1 MLKLPLKDDISLFG
15 RSLSIFLVGKWV
27 EIVETPFSIPS
38 SWTMFAIV
46 AKSKCSKEEF
56 VLIQLSS
63 TFFLSRHSMKR
74 ACRILMT
81 GALNCSPFGTDNAV
95 FGVNWSSVLE
105 PDEQK
110 HGLKLMV
117 NFSYPIPNYLCT
129 D

>member
-1 MLKLPLKDDISLFG
+1 M
-15 RSLSIFLVGKWV
+15 
-27 EIVETPFSIPS
+27 EIVESPFSIPS

-46 AKSKCSKEEF
+46 AKSKCFKEEF

-63 TFFLSRHSMKR
+63 TFFLSRHSVNR

-81 GALNCSPFGTDNAV
+81 GDLNCSPFGTDNAA

-110 HGLKLMV
+110 HGLKLMA
-117 NFSYPIPNYLCT
+117 NFSYSIPKT
-129 D
+129 DKYYGFSIITI

>member
-1 MLKLPLKDDISLFG
+1 M
-15 RSLSIFLVGKWV
+15 

-46 AKSKCSKEEF
+46 EKSKCSKEDL

-63 TFFLSRHSMKR
+63 TFFLSRHSMNR

-81 GALNCSPFGTDNAV
+81 GDLNCSPFGTDNVV

-110 HGLKLMV
+110 HGL
-117 NFSYPIPNYLCT
+117 N
-129 D
+129 

>member
-1 MLKLPLKDDISLFG
+1 M
-15 RSLSIFLVGKWV
+15 

-46 AKSKCSKEEF
+46 AKSKCSKDEL

-63 TFFLSRHSMKR
+63 AFFLSRHSMNR

-81 GALNCSPFGTDNAV
+81 GDLNCSPFGTDNAV

-110 HGLKLMV
+110 HGLKLIT
-117 NFSYPIPNYLCT
+117 NFSYSIPKVCVHTEKYY
-129 D
+129 